1 MGGKQSH
8 VEKYR
13 RGTAGILRKQLV
25 LLSQFRFRKSLEAAV
40 VVLPVFVEVC
50 DGGFFLHL
58 FFFPST

>member
-1 MGGKQSH
+1 MLKNTEGELLGF
-8 VEKYR
+8 
-13 RGTAGILRKQLV
+13 LRKQLV